1 MKSILV
7 VSSED
12 WEGTV
17 WDSKQFFLKNMLK
30 SNLLESPFKKQ
41 MKAGAGAKS
50 GILNPSKAYI
60 FFSISSIC

>member
-1 MKSILV
+1 
-7 VSSED
+7 
-12 WEGTV
+12 
-17 WDSKQFFLKNMLK
+17 MLK

-60 FFSISSIC
+60 FFSIFSIC